1 MYTLTETILPI
12 LFIGLVTYF
21 VGTLCRLFIHLLI
34 KENANNQLTRIDC
47 PIYSLNSN
55 LCTYQN
61 SISNNKKI
69 NMTNI
74 KKQYLKLYGYFP
86 TDNEVLNLYYQ
97 GAILLTDKQENQ
109 LIKYFNLP
117 NN

>member
-1 MYTLTETILPI
+1 
-12 LFIGLVTYF
+12 
-21 VGTLCRLFIHLLI
+21 
-34 KENANNQLTRIDC
+34 
-47 PIYSLNSN
+47 
-55 LCTYQN
+55 
-61 SISNNKKI
+61 
-69 NMTNI
+69 MTNI